1 MLLWTSL
8 NTDEHACQLYVSD
21 TYQARAAPPA
31 STSSPPTP
39 TRPHVWP
46 HPHPHPKP
54 HPSQPELCSIV
65 NSVLRDDIDSPMLEA
80 AVVFTVV
87 LNKFTNAVRRCA
99 ACNGRAARTLERRV
113 RASPLV

>member
-1 MLLWTSL
+1 MRALRERHISGLCRPARFHLLTPNTNSTPSPNLHPILDFLSSL
-8 NTDEHACQLYVSD
+8 YPN
-21 TYQARAAPPA
+21 
-31 STSSPPTP
+31 
-39 TRPHVWP
+39 
-46 HPHPHPKP
+46 
-54 HPSQPELCSIV
+54 PSQPELCSIV
-65 NSVLRDDIDSPMLEA
+65 NSVLRDDIDSPILEA

>member
-1 MLLWTSL
+1 
-8 NTDEHACQLYVSD
+8 
-21 TYQARAAPPA
+21 
-31 STSSPPTP
+31 
-39 TRPHVWP
+39 
-46 HPHPHPKP
+46 
-54 HPSQPELCSIV
+54 
-65 NSVLRDDIDSPMLEA
+65 MLEA